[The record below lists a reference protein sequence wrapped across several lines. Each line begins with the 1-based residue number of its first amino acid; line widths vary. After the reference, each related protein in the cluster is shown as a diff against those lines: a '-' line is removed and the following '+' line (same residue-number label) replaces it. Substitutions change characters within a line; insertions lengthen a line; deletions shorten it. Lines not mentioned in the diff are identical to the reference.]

1 MTHRTPVLPAAV
13 MMRALVV
20 LAAGIGFATAAA
32 AQSDDAAYCAR
43 LAELALRYTGSAGGE
58 GRLAP
63 DLSTRAAIDDC
74 NKGNFAAG
82 IPVLERK
89 LRGNGFTL
97 PKR

>member
-1 MTHRTPVLPAAV
+1 MRPRTATL
-13 MMRALVV
+13 L
-20 LAAGIGFATAAA
+20 LACASLSGPAA
-32 AQSDDAAYCAR
+32 AQGNDAAYCAELGR
-43 LAELALRYTGSAGGE
+43 LALRYTGGAGGD

-63 DLSTRAAIDDC
+63 DLATLGAIQDC

-89 LRGNGFTL
+89 LRSNGFTL

>member
-1 MTHRTPVLPAAV
+1 MLRRTATLLFGCASLLIPAAA
-13 MMRALVV
+13 R
-20 LAAGIGFATAAA
+20 
-32 AQSDDAAYCAR
+32 SDDAAYCAELGR
-43 LAELALRYTGSAGGE
+43 LALRYTGGAGGD

-63 DLSTRAAIDDC
+63 DLATLGAIQDC

-89 LRGNGFTL
+89 LRSNGFTL